1 MVCHLDFL
9 NSYLGP
15 APCPFTSWAPH
26 GALVGRLQGR
36 RGQPISLH
44 PELPVEHLFLPI
56 RDLKTVSLLLP
67 ELALFPKGDFS
78 VFNLIF
84 VYLFHAAGFLL
95 HIYSD
100 LCSYFKG
107 KVEFSR

>member
-1 MVCHLDFL
+1 M
-9 NSYLGP
+9 
-15 APCPFTSWAPH
+15 
-26 GALVGRLQGR
+26 GRLQWL
-36 RGQPISLH
+36 RGQPTGLH
-44 PELPVEHLFLPI
+44 PELPLEHLFLPI
-56 RDLKTVSLLLP
+56 RGLKTISLLLP

-84 VYLFHAAGFLL
+84 IYLFHAAGFL
-95 HIYSD
+95 HPYND